1 MRPLLFVCLGSLMLS
16 ARSLQLATPAR
27 PLLRPALRAMA
38 SAVPEGLSA
47 GCTGAAAAPGSKLPL
62 QGTEGEGTAR

>member
-1 MRPLLFVCLGSLMLS
+1 
-16 ARSLQLATPAR
+16 
-27 PLLRPALRAMA
+27 MA